1 MNTSNKQVL
10 DGQEYEQKIDALKKD
25 YKYASLLT
33 KQDFYIPLLKDNKQ
47 LMYCYSDENEKTIS
61 LNPNSIDE
69 LKLFKKIFLSRVQV

>member
-33 KQDFYIPLLKDNKQ
+33 KQDFYIPLLKENK
-47 LMYCYSDENEKTIS
+47 
-61 LNPNSIDE
+61 
-69 LKLFKKIFLSRVQV
+69 